1 MPLQVNPGFT
11 DPFPARTTV
20 TLDNPAYRWFGLSL
34 MRGKLDWV
42 LLRRLRVERTAL
54 GNEDYALSDHKW
66 LTADVAL
73 E

>member
-1 MPLQVNPGFT
+1 M
-11 DPFPARTTV
+11 DPFPAATTV

-42 LLRRLRVERTAL
+42 LLRQLQVLGTQL
-54 GNEDYALSDHKW
+54 GNHNYALSDHKW
-66 LTADVAL
+66 MTVDVAL